1 MIEPSN
7 SVRVTRRV
15 RCSQVTSRPWLSTV
29 LPFELLER
37 LPENGH
43 LARFLD
49 EAQHAV
55 VGNVRPDEI
64 AAGREP
70 GRTLGP
76 DRAGPVA
83 RHPHVAGEEL
93 PEALVQ
99 HDEVRAL
106 DLSMDTF
113 CFPPI
118 AVATVRL
125 RLAPSARKGKSG
137 AACLMSRKSDGGVRR
152 SAHLNERQGLR
163 RRPASATL
171 TLMNCSPARGDASR
185 LIAVLGP
192 TNTGKTHLAVERML
206 GHASGM
212 IGLPLR
218 LLAREIYD
226 RVVKARGA
234 AEVALITGEEK
245 IVPLRPRYFVCT
257 VEAMPLDR
265 KVEFLA
271 VDEIQ
276 LCADPERGHVFTHR
290 LLHARGSSE
299 TMLMGAATVASLIR
313 QLCPEAEI
321 QFRERLSQ
329 LTYAGPKKL
338 TRLPRRSAVVAF
350 SADAVYA
357 IAELIRRQRG
367 GAAVVMG
374 SLSPRTRNAQVN
386 LFQSGE
392 VDFLVATD
400 AIGMGL
406 NMDVDHVAFAG
417 LRKFDGRRLR
427 GLYSQE
433 IAQIAG
439 RAGRFRKDGAFGVTG
454 DAPDLDPDIVAAV
467 EGHVFPSVMAA
478 EWRNH
483 RLDFQSLQGLMR
495 SLAAPPPAPGLRL
508 SAESQDETTLRQLS
522 TDEMIIRRTRD
533 RSNLMRLWE
542 VCQTPDFRKTTQ
554 DEHTRLIGT
563 MFEHLTQGDRR
574 LPEDWMQGQFASLDR
589 TDGDIDALSSRLAR
603 VRTLAYVA
611 NRADW
616 LADPQTWQGRARDL
630 EDRLSDTLHQSLM
643 QRFVDR
649 RTSALLRS
657 LSQRAGPILGGID
670 ARRGGD
676 GRGPSGRPARRL
688 PFRARARRDR
698 ARESRL
704 ARRGRAG
711 RRARGRA
718 SAWRAGE
725 RGRRGLRACARR
737 RRQLA
742 GRGGGRNHRRR
753 AVRAA
758 READRRVRR
767 RAAAR
772 ARRAAPRGFRGRR
785 GEPASFRAQASQ
797 GGDRGRAAQGAGAR
811 PRLPARR
818 AVRGAGSS
826 RGRRAHQATQPQRAP
841 DPQGARRALRRL
853 QPLSAVASRAE
864 GAAARVRLC
873 RTRKPWR
880 GGRTRTRLN
889 PLPRPA
895 PRPQALAL
903 RGLRAVGQL
912 AAPIAE
918 LERLD
923 ALARAAWPEG
933 AGAIDVTDALLADL
947 GWRRDDAHHILR
959 ALGFARVREGEGA
972 ERALF
977 RRRRAASDEPA
988 LKAGP
993 VATPFAALA
1002 ALTKPAERRTR
1013 RRKRRRAQTA
1023 GRAAS

>member
-1 MIEPSN
+1 
-7 SVRVTRRV
+7 
-15 RCSQVTSRPWLSTV
+15 
-29 LPFELLER
+29 
-37 LPENGH
+37 
-43 LARFLD
+43 
-49 EAQHAV
+49 
-55 VGNVRPDEI
+55 
-64 AAGREP
+64 
-70 GRTLGP
+70 
-76 DRAGPVA
+76 
-83 RHPHVAGEEL
+83 
-93 PEALVQ
+93 
-99 HDEVRAL
+99 
-106 DLSMDTF
+106 
-113 CFPPI
+113 
-118 AVATVRL
+118 
-125 RLAPSARKGKSG
+125 
-137 AACLMSRKSDGGVRR
+137 
-152 SAHLNERQGLR
+152 
-163 RRPASATL
+163 
-171 TLMNCSPARGDASR
+171 MNRSPARGDASR

-226 RVVKARGA
+226 RVVKARGV

-245 IVPLRPRYFVCT
+245 IVPLRARYFVCT
-257 VEAMPLDR
+257 VGAMPLDR

-276 LCADPERGHVFTHR
+276 LCADPERGHLFTHR

-299 TMLMGAATVASLIR
+299 TMLMGAATVASLTR
-313 QLCPEAEI
+313 HLCPDAEI

-338 TRLPRRSAVVAF
+338 TRLPRRSAIVAF
-350 SADAVYA
+350 STDAVYA

-427 GLYSQE
+427 ALYSQE

-454 DAPDLDPDIVAAV
+454 EAPDLDPDLVAAV
-467 EGHVFPSVMAA
+467 EGHVFPSVLAA

-495 SLAAPPPAPGLRL
+495 SLAACPPAPGLRL
-508 SAESQDETTLRQLS
+508 SDESQDETTLRQLS
-522 TDEMIIRRTRD
+522 TDEMVMRRTRD

-542 VCQTPDFRKTTQ
+542 VCQTPDFRKATQ
-554 DEHTRLIGT
+554 DEHVRLVGS

-616 LADPQTWQGRARDL
+616 LADPQTWQGRARGL

-657 LSQRAGPILGGID
+657 LNQRAGPILGGINED
-670 ARRGGD
+670 GAVTVEGHLVGRLAGFHFEPEHGATALENRALRGAVE
-676 GRGPSGRPARRL
+676 RVVAPEVARRL
-688 PFRARARRDR
+688 GA
-698 ARESRL
+698 L
-704 ARRGRAG
+704 ASEGDEAFALAPGGSVNWRGEA
-711 RRARGRA
+711 
-718 SAWRAGE
+718 AGE
-725 RGRRGLRACARR
+725 IV
-737 RRQLA
+737 
-742 GRGGGRNHRRR
+742 GGEPFAPRVRLIGEFGAEPQRE
-753 AVRAA
+753 RAA
-758 READRRVRR
+758 RRLEAFVAAEATHRLSALKHLKEAIEDGRLKGLARGLAYQLVEQFGVLDRRGVDQRIRLLSRNERRTLKALGVRFG
-767 RAAAR
+767 AFSLYL
-772 ARRAAPRGFRGRR
+772 PSLL
-785 GEPASFRAQASQ
+785 EPQAQLLAVTYAELASF
-797 GGDRGRAAQGAGAR
+797 GWR
-811 PRLPARR
+811 PY
-818 AVRGAGSS
+818 
-826 RGRRAHQATQPQRAP
+826 P
-841 DPQGARRALRRL
+841 DA
-853 QPLSAVASRAE
+853 
-864 GAAARVRLC
+864 
-873 RTRKPWR
+873 
-880 GGRTRTRLN
+880 LN

-895 PRPQALAL
+895 PRPQALSL
-903 RGLRAVGQL
+903 RGLRPVGQF

-923 ALARAAWPEG
+923 ALARVACPEG
-933 AGAIDVTDALLADL
+933 SGAIDVTDALLADL
-947 GWRRDDAHHILR
+947 KWRRDDAYHILR
-959 ALGFARVREGEGA
+959 ALGFARVRWGEGVG
-972 ERALF
+972 RTVF
-977 RRRRAASDEPA
+977 RRRSAPDQSAP
-988 LKAGP
+988 KAGP

-1002 ALTKPAERRTR
+1002 ALTKPNAAAARRARRAKAR
-1013 RRKRRRAQTA
+1013 RRRVA
-1023 GRAAS
+1023 GRPAS

>member
-1 MIEPSN
+1 M
-7 SVRVTRRV
+7 
-15 RCSQVTSRPWLSTV
+15 
-29 LPFELLER
+29 
-37 LPENGH
+37 
-43 LARFLD
+43 
-49 EAQHAV
+49 
-55 VGNVRPDEI
+55 
-64 AAGREP
+64 
-70 GRTLGP
+70 
-76 DRAGPVA
+76 
-83 RHPHVAGEEL
+83 
-93 PEALVQ
+93 
-99 HDEVRAL
+99 
-106 DLSMDTF
+106 
-113 CFPPI
+113 
-118 AVATVRL
+118 
-125 RLAPSARKGKSG
+125 
-137 AACLMSRKSDGGVRR
+137 
-152 SAHLNERQGLR
+152 
-163 RRPASATL
+163 
-171 TLMNCSPARGDASR
+171 LMNRSPARGDASR

-245 IVPLRPRYFVCT
+245 IVPLRARYFVCT

-313 QLCPEAEI
+313 HLCPNAEI

-338 TRLPRRSAVVAF
+338 TRLPRRSAIVAF
-350 SADAVYA
+350 SAEAVYA

-427 GLYSQE
+427 ALYSQE

-483 RLDFQSLQGLMR
+483 RLDFQSLQGLIR
-495 SLAAPPPAPGLRL
+495 SLAASPPTSGLRL
-508 SAESQDETTLRQLS
+508 SAEAQDETTLRQLS
-522 TDEMIIRRTRD
+522 TDELVMRRTRD
-533 RSNLMRLWE
+533 RSNLMRLWD
-542 VCQTPDFRKTTQ
+542 VCQIPDFRKTTQ
-554 DEHTRLIGT
+554 DEHTRLVGT

-574 LPEDWMQGQFASLDR
+574 MPEDWMQGQLASLDR

-611 NRADW
+611 NRSDW
-616 LADPQTWQGRARDL
+616 LADPQTWQGRARNL

-657 LSQRAGPILGGID
+657 LNQRAGPILSGIND
-670 ARRGGD
+670 EGQVTVEGHLVGRLAGFHFEPERGATALENRAL
-676 GRGPSGRPARRL
+676 RGAVERVVAPEVARRL
-688 PFRARARRDR
+688 GA
-698 ARESRL
+698 L
-704 ARRGRAG
+704 ASEGDEAFALGPAGVVNWRGEA
-711 RRARGRA
+711 
-718 SAWRAGE
+718 AGE
-725 RGRRGLRACARR
+725 IV
-737 RRQLA
+737 
-742 GRGGGRNHRRR
+742 GGDPFAPRVRLIGEFGAEPQRE
-753 AVRAA
+753 RAA
-758 READRRVRR
+758 RRLEAFAAAEATRRLSALKHLKEAIEDGRLRGLARGLAYQLVEQCGVLDRRGADQRIRLLSRNERRTLKTLGVRFG
-767 RAAAR
+767 AFSLYL
-772 ARRAAPRGFRGRR
+772 PSLL
-785 GEPASFRAQASQ
+785 EPQAQLLAFAYAELASASW
-797 GGDRGRAAQGAGAR
+797 R
-811 PRLPARR
+811 
-818 AVRGAGSS
+818 
-826 RGRRAHQATQPQRAP
+826 P
-841 DPQGARRALRRL
+841 DPMG
-853 QPLSAVASRAE
+853 
-864 GAAARVRLC
+864 
-873 RTRKPWR
+873 
-880 GGRTRTRLN
+880 LN

-903 RGLRAVGQL
+903 RGLRAVGQF

-933 AGAIDVTDALLADL
+933 SGAIDVTDALLADL
-947 GWRRDDAHHILR
+947 KWRRDDAHHILR
-959 ALGFARVREGEGA
+959 ALGFARVREDEGVG
-972 ERALF
+972 RTVF
-977 RRRRAASDEPA
+977 RRRSAPDQSAP
-988 LKAGP
+988 KAGP

-1002 ALTKPAERRTR
+1002 ALTKPNAAAARRARRAKAWR
-1013 RRKRRRAQTA
+1013 RRVA
-1023 GRAAS
+1023 GRPAP

>member
-1 MIEPSN
+1 
-7 SVRVTRRV
+7 
-15 RCSQVTSRPWLSTV
+15 
-29 LPFELLER
+29 
-37 LPENGH
+37 
-43 LARFLD
+43 
-49 EAQHAV
+49 
-55 VGNVRPDEI
+55 
-64 AAGREP
+64 
-70 GRTLGP
+70 
-76 DRAGPVA
+76 
-83 RHPHVAGEEL
+83 
-93 PEALVQ
+93 
-99 HDEVRAL
+99 
-106 DLSMDTF
+106 
-113 CFPPI
+113 
-118 AVATVRL
+118 
-125 RLAPSARKGKSG
+125 
-137 AACLMSRKSDGGVRR
+137 
-152 SAHLNERQGLR
+152 
-163 RRPASATL
+163 
-171 TLMNCSPARGDASR
+171 MNRSPARGDASR

-290 LLHARGSSE
+290 LLHARGSAE
-299 TMLMGAATVASLIR
+299 TVLMGAATVASLIR

-329 LTYAGPKKL
+329 LSYAGPKKL
-338 TRLPRRSAVVAF
+338 TRLPPRSAVVAF
-350 SADAVYA
+350 SAEAVYA
-357 IAELIRRQRG
+357 IAELMRRQRG

-417 LRKFDGRRLR
+417 LRKFDGRRQR

-478 EWRNH
+478 EWRNA
-483 RLDFQSLQGLMR
+483 RLDFQSIQALMR
-495 SLAAPPPAPGLRL
+495 SLATSPPTLGLRL

-522 TDEMIIRRTRD
+522 TDEMIIRRARD

-542 VCQTPDFRKTTQ
+542 VCQIPDFRKTTQ
-554 DEHTRLIGT
+554 DEHARLIGI

-574 LPEDWMQGQFASLDR
+574 LPEDWMQGQIASLDR
-589 TDGDIDALSSRLAR
+589 TDGDIDALSWRLAR

-657 LSQRAGPILGGID
+657 LSQRAGAILSGID
-670 ARRGGD
+670 ADGAVTVEGHLVGRLAGFHFEPERGATALENRAL
-676 GRGPSGRPARRL
+676 RGAVERVVAPEVARRL
-688 PFRARARRDR
+688 GA
-698 ARESRL
+698 L
-704 ARRGRAG
+704 ASEGDEAFALAPGGVVNWRGEA
-711 RRARGRA
+711 
-718 SAWRAGE
+718 AGE
-725 RGRRGLRACARR
+725 II
-737 RRQLA
+737 
-742 GRGGGRNHRRR
+742 GGEPFAPRVRLIGEFGAEPQRE
-753 AVRAA
+753 RAA
-758 READRRVRR
+758 RRLEAFAAAEATLRLYALKHLKEAIEDGRLRGLARGLAYQLVEQFGALDR
-767 RAAAR
+767 RAADAR
-772 ARRAAPRGFRGRR
+772 IRQLSRNERRTLKALGVRFGAFSLYLPSLL
-785 GEPASFRAQASQ
+785 EPKAQLIAVAYAELAS
-797 GGDRGRAAQGAGAR
+797 
-811 PRLPARR
+811 PAWR
-818 AVRGAGSS
+818 
-826 RGRRAHQATQPQRAP
+826 P
-841 DPQGARRALRRL
+841 DPG
-853 QPLSAVASRAE
+853 
-864 GAAARVRLC
+864 
-873 RTRKPWR
+873 T
-880 GGRTRTRLN
+880 LN
-889 PLPRPA
+889 PLPRPP
-895 PRPQALAL
+895 PRPQALGL
-903 RGLRAVGQL
+903 RGLRPVGQF

-933 AGAIDVTDALLADL
+933 AGAIDISDALLADL

-959 ALGFARVREGEGA
+959 ALGYARMRDGEGA
-972 ERALF
+972 ERAVF
-977 RRRRAASDEPA
+977 RRRRTASDERAPA
-988 LKAGP
+988 ASP

-1002 ALTKPAERRTR
+1002 ALAKPNSAAMRRAR
-1013 RRKRRRAQTA
+1013 RAKARRRRA
-1023 GRAAS
+1023 GRADS

>member
-1 MIEPSN
+1 
-7 SVRVTRRV
+7 
-15 RCSQVTSRPWLSTV
+15 
-29 LPFELLER
+29 
-37 LPENGH
+37 
-43 LARFLD
+43 
-49 EAQHAV
+49 
-55 VGNVRPDEI
+55 
-64 AAGREP
+64 
-70 GRTLGP
+70 
-76 DRAGPVA
+76 
-83 RHPHVAGEEL
+83 
-93 PEALVQ
+93 
-99 HDEVRAL
+99 
-106 DLSMDTF
+106 
-113 CFPPI
+113 
-118 AVATVRL
+118 
-125 RLAPSARKGKSG
+125 
-137 AACLMSRKSDGGVRR
+137 
-152 SAHLNERQGLR
+152 
-163 RRPASATL
+163 
-171 TLMNCSPARGDASR
+171 MNRSPARGDASR

-290 LLHARGSSE
+290 LLNARGTAE

-313 QLCPEAEI
+313 QLCPDADI

-427 GLYSQE
+427 GLHAHE

-454 DAPDLDPDIVAAV
+454 DAPDLDSDVVGAV
-467 EGHVFPSVMAA
+467 EGHVFPPVMAA
-478 EWRNH
+478 EWRNA
-483 RLDFQSLQGLMR
+483 RLDFQSLAGLMR
-495 SLAAPPPAPGLRL
+495 SLAAPAPAPALRL
-508 SAESQDETTLRQLS
+508 SEESQDEMTLRQLS
-522 TDEMIIRRTRD
+522 ADELIIRRSRD
-533 RSNLMRLWE
+533 RANLMRLWE

-554 DEHTRLIGT
+554 DEHARLIGA

-574 LPEDWMQGQFASLDR
+574 LPEDWMHGQFAGLDR
-589 TDGDIDALSSRLAR
+589 IDGDIDALSTRLAR

-616 LADPQTWQGRARDL
+616 LADPQTWQGRARAL

-657 LSQRAGPILGGID
+657 LSDRAGPILGGID
-670 ARRGGD
+670 PEGAVTVEGHLVGRLAGFHFEPERGATALEN
-676 GRGPSGRPARRL
+676 RALRSAVERVVAPEVARRL
-688 PFRARARRDR
+688 GA
-698 ARESRL
+698 L
-704 ARRGRAG
+704 ASEGDEAFALQAG
-711 RRARGRA
+711 GVV
-718 SAWRAGE
+718 AW
-725 RGRRGLRACARR
+725 
-737 RRQLA
+737 
-742 GRGGGRNHRRR
+742 
-753 AVRAA
+753 
-758 READRRVRR
+758 
-767 RAAAR
+767 
-772 ARRAAPRGFRGRR
+772 R
-785 GEPASFRAQASQ
+785 GEPAGEIA
-797 GGDRGRAAQGAGAR
+797 AGA
-811 PRLPARR
+811 PFSP
-818 AVRGAGSS
+818 
-826 RGRRAHQATQPQRAP
+826 
-841 DPQGARRALRRL
+841 
-853 QPLSAVASRAE
+853 
-864 GAAARVRLC
+864 RVRLIGEFGAEPQ
-873 RTRKPWR
+873 RERAARRLEAFAAAEASRRLGALKHLKEAIEDGRLKGLARGLAYQLVEQAGALDRRLAEGGIRALSRHERRMLKGLGVRFGAFSLYLPSLLTAEAQLIGAAYAELARPGWR
-880 GGRTRTRLN
+880 PNATALT
-889 PLPRPA
+889 PLPHPA
-895 PRPQALAL
+895 PPPEALSF
-903 RGLRAVGQL
+903 RGLRAVGGL

-923 ALARAAWPEG
+923 ALARAALPDG
-933 AGAIDVTDALLADL
+933 AGAVDLTPALRADL
-947 GWRRDDAHHILR
+947 GWDLNEAEQVLR
-959 ALGFARVREGEGA
+959 GLGFARLRKGEAAEGG
-972 ERALF
+972 LW
-977 RRRRAASDEPA
+977 RRRAAPSAATPA
-988 LKAGP
+988 GTA
-993 VATPFAALA
+993 VTPFAALA
-1002 ALTKPAERRTR
+1002 ALKRPNSAAARRAR
-1013 RRKRRRAQTA
+1013 RAKARRRRAS
-1023 GRAAS
+1023 GRDAS

>member
-1 MIEPSN
+1 
-7 SVRVTRRV
+7 
-15 RCSQVTSRPWLSTV
+15 
-29 LPFELLER
+29 
-37 LPENGH
+37 
-43 LARFLD
+43 
-49 EAQHAV
+49 
-55 VGNVRPDEI
+55 
-64 AAGREP
+64 
-70 GRTLGP
+70 
-76 DRAGPVA
+76 
-83 RHPHVAGEEL
+83 
-93 PEALVQ
+93 
-99 HDEVRAL
+99 
-106 DLSMDTF
+106 
-113 CFPPI
+113 
-118 AVATVRL
+118 
-125 RLAPSARKGKSG
+125 LAPSAGKGKSARSWTALTRRVVSFSG
-137 AACLMSRKSDGGVRR
+137 AM
-152 SAHLNERQGLR
+152 NPQGLR
-163 RRPASATL
+163 RAPSSSTL
-171 TLMNCSPARGDASR
+171 ACMNRSPARGDASR

-206 GHASGM
+206 GHSSGM

-265 KVEFLA
+265 RVDFLA

-290 LLHARGSSE
+290 LLHAWGSSE
-299 TMLMGAATVASLIR
+299 TMLMGATTVASLIR
-313 QLCPEAEI
+313 QLCPDAEI
-321 QFRERLSQ
+321 QFRERLSE
-329 LTYAGPKKL
+329 LSYAGPKKV
-338 TRLPRRSAVVAF
+338 TRLPRRSAIVAF
-350 SADAVYA
+350 STDAVYA

-374 SLSPRTRNAQVN
+374 SLSPRTRNAQVS

-454 DAPDLDPDIVAAV
+454 DAPDLDPDVVAAV
-467 EGHVFPSVMAA
+467 EGHVFPAVMAA

-483 RLDFQSLQGLMR
+483 RLDFQSLQGLIR
-495 SLAAPPPAPGLRL
+495 SLAASPPASGLRL
-508 SAESQDETTLRQLS
+508 SEEAQDETTLRQLS
-522 TDEMIIRRTRD
+522 TDEMVMRRTRD

-542 VCQTPDFRKTTQ
+542 VCQTPDFRKVTQ
-554 DEHTRLIGT
+554 DEHARLIGT

-611 NRADW
+611 NRSDW
-616 LADPQTWQGRARDL
+616 LADPQTWQGRARGL

-657 LSQRAGPILGGID
+657 LNQRAGPILGGID
-670 ARRGGD
+670 AEGAVTVEGHLVGRLAGFHFEAERGETALENRALRGAVERVVAPEVARQLGALASEGD
-676 GRGPSGRPARRL
+676 EAFALAAGGIVNWRGEAAGEIVGGEPFAPRVRLIGEFGAEPQRERAARRL
-688 PFRARARRDR
+688 EAFAAAEATRRLSALKHLKEAIEDGR
-698 ARESRL
+698 LKGL
-704 ARRGRAG
+704 ARGLAYQLVEQFG
-711 RRARGRA
+711 ALD
-718 SAWRAGE
+718 
-725 RGRRGLRACARR
+725 RRG
-737 RRQLA
+737 
-742 GRGGGRNHRRR
+742 
-753 AVRAA
+753 
-758 READRRVRR
+758 
-767 RAAAR
+767 
-772 ARRAAPRGFRGRR
+772 
-785 GEPASFRAQASQ
+785 
-797 GGDRGRAAQGAGAR
+797 
-811 PRLPARR
+811 
-818 AVRGAGSS
+818 
-826 RGRRAHQATQPQRAP
+826 
-841 DPQGARRALRRL
+841 
-853 QPLSAVASRAE
+853 AE
-864 GAAARVRLC
+864 ARVRLLSRNER
-873 RTRKPWR
+873 RTLKALGVRFGAFSLYLPSLLEPEAQLLAFAYAELASPAWR
-880 GGRTRTRLN
+880 PEAGSLN

-903 RGLRAVGQL
+903 RGLRAVGQF

-933 AGAIDVTDALLADL
+933 AGAIDVTEALLKAM
-947 GWRRDDAHHILR
+947 GWGRDDAHHILR
-959 ALGFARVREGEGA
+959 ALGYARARDGDGA
-972 ERALF
+972 ERAVF
-977 RRRRAASDEPA
+977 RRRRAASEGPA
-988 LKAGP
+988 SKADP
-993 VATPFAALA
+993 VANPFAALA
-1002 ALTKPAERRTR
+1002 ALTKPNSADMRRAR
-1013 RRKRRRAQTA
+1013 RAKARRRRAA

>member
-1 MIEPSN
+1 
-7 SVRVTRRV
+7 
-15 RCSQVTSRPWLSTV
+15 
-29 LPFELLER
+29 
-37 LPENGH
+37 
-43 LARFLD
+43 
-49 EAQHAV
+49 
-55 VGNVRPDEI
+55 
-64 AAGREP
+64 
-70 GRTLGP
+70 
-76 DRAGPVA
+76 
-83 RHPHVAGEEL
+83 
-93 PEALVQ
+93 
-99 HDEVRAL
+99 
-106 DLSMDTF
+106 
-113 CFPPI
+113 
-118 AVATVRL
+118 
-125 RLAPSARKGKSG
+125 
-137 AACLMSRKSDGGVRR
+137 
-152 SAHLNERQGLR
+152 
-163 RRPASATL
+163 
-171 TLMNCSPARGDASR
+171 MNRSPARGDASR

-290 LLHARGSSE
+290 LLHARGLSE

-313 QLCPEAEI
+313 HLCPDAEI

-329 LTYAGPKKL
+329 LFYAGPKKL
-338 TRLPRRSAVVAF
+338 TRLPQRSAVVAF
-350 SADAVYA
+350 STDAVYA

-454 DAPDLDPDIVAAV
+454 DAPELDPDVVAAV

-478 EWRNH
+478 EWRNR
-483 RLDFQSLQGLMR
+483 RLDFQSLQGLIR
-495 SLAAPPPAPGLRL
+495 SLAASPPASGLRL
-508 SAESQDETTLRQLS
+508 SAEAQDETTLRQLS
-522 TDEMIIRRTRD
+522 TDEMVMRRTHD
-533 RSNLMRLWE
+533 RPNLMRLWE
-542 VCQTPDFRKTTQ
+542 VCQTPDFRKATQ
-554 DEHTRLIGT
+554 DEHARLVGT
-563 MFEHLTQGDRR
+563 MFEHLTQADRR

-616 LADPQTWQGRARDL
+616 LTDPQTWQGRARGL

-657 LSQRAGPILGGID
+657 LNQRAGPILGGINED
-670 ARRGGD
+670 GAVTVEGHLVGQLAGFHFEPERGATALENRAL
-676 GRGPSGRPARRL
+676 RGAVERVVAPEVARRL
-688 PFRARARRDR
+688 GA
-698 ARESRL
+698 L
-704 ARRGRAG
+704 ASEDDEAFAVAPGGVVNWRGEA
-711 RRARGRA
+711 
-718 SAWRAGE
+718 AGE
-725 RGRRGLRACARR
+725 IV
-737 RRQLA
+737 
-742 GRGGGRNHRRR
+742 GGEPFAPRVRLIGEFGAEPQRE
-753 AVRAA
+753 RAA
-758 READRRVRR
+758 RRLEAFVAAEATRRLSALKHLKEAIEDGRLKGLARGLAYQLVDEFGVLDRRGADQRIRLLSRNERRTLKALGVRFG
-767 RAAAR
+767 AFSLYL
-772 ARRAAPRGFRGRR
+772 PSLL
-785 GEPASFRAQASQ
+785 EPKAQQLAFAYAELAS
-797 GGDRGRAAQGAGAR
+797 
-811 PRLPARR
+811 
-818 AVRGAGSS
+818 SS
-826 RGRRAHQATQPQRAP
+826 WRP
-841 DPQGARRALRRL
+841 DPGA
-853 QPLSAVASRAE
+853 
-864 GAAARVRLC
+864 
-873 RTRKPWR
+873 
-880 GGRTRTRLN
+880 LN

-903 RGLRAVGQL
+903 RGLRAVGQF
-912 AAPIAE
+912 AAPIVE

-947 GWRRDDAHHILR
+947 KWRRDDAHHILR
-959 ALGFARVREGEGA
+959 ALGFARTRDGEGA

-977 RRRRAASDEPA
+977 RRRRDASDEPA
-988 LKAGP
+988 PKAGP
-993 VATPFAALA
+993 VATPFAVLA
-1002 ALTKPAERRTR
+1002 ALTKPNSAA
-1013 RRKRRRAQTA
+1013 KRRARRAKARRSRGA

>member
-1 MIEPSN
+1 
-7 SVRVTRRV
+7 
-15 RCSQVTSRPWLSTV
+15 
-29 LPFELLER
+29 
-37 LPENGH
+37 
-43 LARFLD
+43 
-49 EAQHAV
+49 
-55 VGNVRPDEI
+55 
-64 AAGREP
+64 
-70 GRTLGP
+70 
-76 DRAGPVA
+76 
-83 RHPHVAGEEL
+83 
-93 PEALVQ
+93 
-99 HDEVRAL
+99 
-106 DLSMDTF
+106 
-113 CFPPI
+113 
-118 AVATVRL
+118 
-125 RLAPSARKGKSG
+125 
-137 AACLMSRKSDGGVRR
+137 
-152 SAHLNERQGLR
+152 
-163 RRPASATL
+163 
-171 TLMNCSPARGDASR
+171 MNRSPARGDASR

-226 RVVKARGA
+226 RVVKARSA

-290 LLHARGSSE
+290 LLHARGSAE

-313 QLCPEAEI
+313 QLCPGAEI
-321 QFRERLSQ
+321 QFRERLSE
-329 LTYAGPKKL
+329 LTYAGPKKV

-417 LRKFDGRRLR
+417 LRKFDGRRQR

-478 EWRNH
+478 EWRNA
-483 RLDFQSLQGLMR
+483 RLDFQSIQALMR
-495 SLAAPPPAPGLRL
+495 SLAASPLAPGLRL

-522 TDEMIIRRTRD
+522 TDELIIRRTRD
-533 RSNLMRLWE
+533 RSNLIRLWE
-542 VCQTPDFRKTTQ
+542 ACQIPDFRKTTQ
-554 DEHTRLIGT
+554 DEHARLIGT

-574 LPEDWMQGQFASLDR
+574 LPEDWMQGQIASLDR
-589 TDGDIDALSSRLAR
+589 TDGDIDALSWRLAR

-630 EDRLSDTLHQSLM
+630 EDRLSDMLHQSLM

-657 LSQRAGPILGGID
+657 LSQRAGSILSGID
-670 ARRGGD
+670 ADGAVTVEGHLVGRLAGFHFEPERGATALENRALRGAVERVVAPEVVRRLGALASEGDEAFALAPGGVVNW
-676 GRGPSGRPARRL
+676 RGEAAGEIVGGEPFAPRLRLIGEFGAEPQRERAARRL
-688 PFRARARRDR
+688 EAFAAAEATRRLYALKHLKEAIEDGR
-698 ARESRL
+698 LRGL
-704 ARRGRAG
+704 AR
-711 RRARGRA
+711 
-718 SAWRAGE
+718 
-725 RGRRGLRACARR
+725 GLAY
-737 RRQLA
+737 QLVEQFGA
-742 GRGGGRNHRRR
+742 L
-753 AVRAA
+753 
-758 READRRVRR
+758 DR
-767 RAAAR
+767 RAADARMRLLSRNERRTLKALGVRFGAFSLYLPSLLEPKAQLLAVAYAELASPVWRPDAR
-772 ARRAAPRGFRGRR
+772 A
-785 GEPASFRAQASQ
+785 
-797 GGDRGRAAQGAGAR
+797 
-811 PRLPARR
+811 
-818 AVRGAGSS
+818 
-826 RGRRAHQATQPQRAP
+826 
-841 DPQGARRALRRL
+841 
-853 QPLSAVASRAE
+853 
-864 GAAARVRLC
+864 
-873 RTRKPWR
+873 
-880 GGRTRTRLN
+880 LN
-889 PLPRPA
+889 PLPHPT

-903 RGLRAVGQL
+903 RGLRAVGQV
-912 AAPIAE
+912 AAPVAE

-959 ALGFARVREGEGA
+959 ALGFQRVREGEGA

-977 RRRRAASDEPA
+977 RRRAASDQST

-993 VATPFAALA
+993 IATPFAALA

-1013 RRKRRRAQTA
+1013 RRKRRRGQTA